1 MASPLPICSCWQVEG
16 RQSPCCLASRVVQSR
31 SALAFPLVASLSPRQ
46 ASESP
51 LMAAG
56 HAGRRAQRRTLQLI
70 QGSLS
75 GRKLERRAPWI
86 SNLHRAT
93 DGTLA
98 GLGIC
103 MLALSALTLHWQN
116 RWGVSYQQLEASQML
131 EHKLQ
136 ESSALLEQH
145 HLGAVK
151 RPGWLVPTSSEKLV
165 YLPAPKSASLSVGL
179 PLLSSI
185 QLRQIRSGY

>member
-1 MASPLPICSCWQVEG
+1 M
-16 RQSPCCLASRVVQSR
+16 
-31 SALAFPLVASLSPRQ
+31 VASLSPRQ
-46 ASESP
+46 PSDTAP
-51 LMAAG
+51 LAG
-56 HAGRRAQRRTLQLI
+56 VQPRRRAQRRTLELI

-75 GRKLERRAPWI
+75 GRKVERRAPWI

-116 RWGVSYQQLEASQML
+116 RWGVSYQQLEASQVL

-136 ESSALLEQH
+136 ESAALLEQH
-145 HLGAVK
+145 HLGAVR

-165 YLPAPKSASLSVGL
+165 YLPAPRAAASTLGV

>member
-1 MASPLPICSCWQVEG
+1 M
-16 RQSPCCLASRVVQSR
+16 VQSR
-31 SALAFPLVASLSPRQ
+31 SARPVPLVASLSPRQ
-46 ASESP
+46 APDTHE
-51 LMAAG
+51 LEGGQAN
-56 HAGRRAQRRTLQLI
+56 RRAHRRTLQLI

-75 GRKLERRAPWI
+75 GRKLDRRAPWI

-116 RWGVSYQQLEASQML
+116 RWGVSYQQLEASQVL

-145 HLGAVK
+145 HLSAVK

-165 YLPAPKSASLSVGL
+165 YIPGPKPASLSVGM

>member
-1 MASPLPICSCWQVEG
+1 MAGQ
-16 RQSPCCLASRVVQSR
+16 
-31 SALAFPLVASLSPRQ
+31 
-46 ASESP
+46 
-51 LMAAG
+51 
-56 HAGRRAQRRTLQLI
+56 AGRRVQRRTLQLI

-86 SNLHRAT
+86 ANLHRAT

-98 GLGIC
+98 GLALC

-116 RWGVSYQQLEASQML
+116 RWGVSYQQLEASQVL

-136 ESSALLEQH
+136 ESAALLEQH
-145 HLGAVK
+145 HLGAVR
-151 RPGWLVPTSSEKLV
+151 RPGWLVPTSSEKLI
-165 YLPAPKSASLSVGL
+165 YLPTPKTAVDSGVS

>member
-1 MASPLPICSCWQVEG
+1 MAEEPA
-16 RQSPCCLASRVVQSR
+16 R
-31 SALAFPLVASLSPRQ
+31 
-46 ASESP
+46 
-51 LMAAG
+51 
-56 HAGRRAQRRTLQLI
+56 RRAQRRTLQLI

-75 GRKLERRAPWI
+75 SRKLERRAPWI

-116 RWGVSYQQLEASQML
+116 RWGVSYQQLEASQVL

-145 HLGAVK
+145 HLGVVK

-165 YLPAPKSASLSVGL
+165 YLPGPAPVSFSAGL

>member
-1 MASPLPICSCWQVEG
+1 MTRASGLTMGGP
-16 RQSPCCLASRVVQSR
+16 
-31 SALAFPLVASLSPRQ
+31 
-46 ASESP
+46 
-51 LMAAG
+51 
-56 HAGRRAQRRTLQLI
+56 AGRRAQRRTLELI

-86 SNLHRAT
+86 TNLHRAT

-98 GLGIC
+98 GLGLC

-116 RWGVSYQQLEASQML
+116 QWGVSYQQMEAAQVL

-151 RPGWLVPTSSEKLV
+151 RPGWLVPTSSEKLI
-165 YLPAPKSASLSVGL
+165 YLPSPRTAATASGL
-179 PLLSSI
+179 ALLGSL

>member
-1 MASPLPICSCWQVEG
+1 MESSQV
-16 RQSPCCLASRVVQSR
+16 
-31 SALAFPLVASLSPRQ
+31 
-46 ASESP
+46 
-51 LMAAG
+51 
-56 HAGRRAQRRTLQLI
+56 
-70 QGSLS
+70 
-75 GRKLERRAPWI
+75 
-86 SNLHRAT
+86 
-93 DGTLA
+93 
-98 GLGIC
+98 
-103 MLALSALTLHWQN
+103 
-116 RWGVSYQQLEASQML
+116 L

>member
-1 MASPLPICSCWQVEG
+1 
-16 RQSPCCLASRVVQSR
+16 
-31 SALAFPLVASLSPRQ
+31 
-46 ASESP
+46 
-51 LMAAG
+51 
-56 HAGRRAQRRTLQLI
+56 LI

-86 SNLHRAT
+86 TNLHRAT

-98 GLGIC
+98 GLGVC

-116 RWGVSYQQLEASQML
+116 QWGVSYQQMEAAQVL

-151 RPGWLVPTSSEKLV
+151 RPGWLVPTSSEKLI
-165 YLPAPKSASLSVGL
+165 YLPSPRPAATASGL
-179 PLLSSI
+179 PLLGSI

>member
-1 MASPLPICSCWQVEG
+1 
-16 RQSPCCLASRVVQSR
+16 
-31 SALAFPLVASLSPRQ
+31 
-46 ASESP
+46 
-51 LMAAG
+51 
-56 HAGRRAQRRTLQLI
+56 LI

-86 SNLHRAT
+86 TNLHRAT

-98 GLGIC
+98 GLGVC

-116 RWGVSYQQLEASQML
+116 QWGVSYQQMEAAQVL

-151 RPGWLVPTSSEKLV
+151 RPGWLVPTSSEKLI
-165 YLPAPKSASLSVGL
+165 YLPSPRTAATASGL
-179 PLLSSI
+179 ALLGSL

>member
-1 MASPLPICSCWQVEG
+1 M
-16 RQSPCCLASRVVQSR
+16 VQSR
-31 SALAFPLVASLSPRQ
+31 SAWPEFLVASLSPRQ
-46 ASESP
+46 ASES
-51 LMAAG
+51 LISAG
-56 HAGRRAQRRTLQLI
+56 SRPAGAGGAGQVSRRVQRRTLQLI

-86 SNLHRAT
+86 ANLHRAT

-98 GLGIC
+98 GLGLC

-116 RWGVSYQQLEASQML
+116 QWGVSYQQMEASQVL

-151 RPGWLVPTSSEKLV
+151 RPGWLVPTSSEKLI
-165 YLPAPKSASLSVGL
+165 YLPSPTAATASSGL
-179 PLLSSI
+179 PLLGSI